1 MIFAQDRDQLRNMYC
16 AAWNNHRTG
25 IPLEP
30 LQVQIVQVVKL
41 HPEYHSLLE
50 NPGRSLAREY
60 LPENGE
66 TNPFLHMGMHIAI
79 QEQVATNRPAGIS
92 SLYAQ
97 LLPAFGDAHDLEHRL
112 MECLAEM
119 IWKAQRE
126 NSMPDEQHYLDCVQA
141 IARE

>member
-1 MIFAQDRDQLRNMYC
+1 MYC
-16 AAWNNHRTG
+16 EAWNKHRAG

-30 LQVQIVQVVKL
+30 LQAQIVEVVRQ
-41 HPEYHSLLE
+41 HPEYHTLLE
-50 NPGRSLAREY
+50 NSEKSLGREY

-79 QEQVATNRPAGIS
+79 REQTSTNRPEGIS
-92 SLYAQ
+92 ALYAQ
-97 LLPAFGDAHDLEHRL
+97 LLPGFGDSHSLEHRL

-126 NSMPDEQHYLDCVQA
+126 GNMPDERQYLACIRG
-141 IARE
+141 IASEKR